1 MKRAVRDTWVAL
13 DFETATAER
22 DSACA
27 LAVVVIEDG
36 VVIGRDSWLI
46 RPPRNR
52 YDERNVRIHGITPEE
67 TEDAPSFG
75 ELYEQIR
82 PYLEGCHVIAHSA
95 PFDVSV
101 LRASLARHR
110 LPTPDV
116 RYVCSCQMARRAYP
130 HLPNHRLPTLC
141 AHCGIDL
148 DHHDA
153 ASDAH
158 ACARVTL
165 ACRDA
170 VGAATVREALDLLG
184 VSLRAL

>member
-1 MKRAVRDTWVAL
+1 MTRRAGDTWVAL

-36 VVIGRDSWLI
+36 VVTGRASWLI

-52 YDERNVRIHGITPEE
+52 YDERNTWIHGITPEQ
-67 TEDAPSFG
+67 TEGAPNFG
-75 ELYEQIR
+75 EVYEQIR
-82 PYLEGCHVIAHSA
+82 PYLEGRHVIAHSA

-101 LRASLARHR
+101 LRASLARYR
-110 LPTPDV
+110 MPMPDA
-116 RYVCSCQMARRAYP
+116 RYVCSCQMARRAFP
-130 HLPNHRLPTLC
+130 LLPNHRLPTLC
-141 AHCGIDL
+141 AYCDIEL

-158 ACARVTL
+158 ACARVAL
-165 ACRDA
+165 ACRDE
-170 VGAATVREALDLLG
+170 VGAATVHEAIERLG
-184 VSLRAL
+184 VPVRVL

>member
-1 MKRAVRDTWVAL
+1 MTRPESDAWVAL

-36 VVIGRDSWLI
+36 AVTGRDSWLI
-46 RPPRNR
+46 RPPGNHYDGRNIW
-52 YDERNVRIHGITPEE
+52 IHGITPEQ

-82 PYLEGCHVIAHSA
+82 PYLEGRHVIAHSA

-101 LRASLARHR
+101 LRASLVRHR
-110 LPTPDV
+110 IPTPEV
-116 RYVCSCQMARRAYP
+116 RYVCSCAMARRAYP
-130 HLPNHRLPTLC
+130 LLPNHRLPTLC

-153 ASDAH
+153 ASDAN
-158 ACARVTL
+158 ACARVAL
-165 ACRDA
+165 ACRDQ
-170 VGAATVREALDLLG
+170 VGASSVREAVELLG
-184 VSLRAL
+184 VSVRTL